1 MIRVYES
8 RDSVLTSDTLYS
20 DGSLWFVSLGFSHKD
35 HPIIIRFNSESA
47 ARHVYESASQE
58 DGPIDQIIR
67 ALDDMSVDE
76 LDVISCVADETVM
89 APLAVEV
96 WEQIFL
102 YFYDRKL
109 NQAISEE
116 EGLLDG

>member
-20 DGSLWFVSLGFSHKD
+20 DGSLWFVSLGFSHKS
-35 HPIIIRFNSESA
+35 HPIIIRFNTESA

-58 DGPIDQIIR
+58 GGPIDQIIM
-67 ALDDMSVDE
+67 ALDDMSLEEIDA
-76 LDVISCVADETVM
+76 ISCVADATAM
-89 APLAVEV
+89 APLAIEV

-102 YFYDRKL
+102 YFYNRKL
-109 NQAISEE
+109 NEAISEQ
-116 EGLLDG
+116 EGRLDG